1 MVSVIVYESIRAPEC
16 FHFGV
21 LFCEKSQIILYGCI
35 RRAMK
40 IRVPEYYK
48 DFACI
53 GGTCID
59 TCCAGW
65 EVDVDKNQV
74 HIIKVLKALS
84 ETNSEACL

>member
-1 MVSVIVYESIRAPEC
+1 
-16 FHFGV
+16 
-21 LFCEKSQIILYGCI
+21 
-35 RRAMK
+35 MK

-65 EVDVDKNQV
+65 EVDVDKKSSAYFLHLFYN
-74 HIIKVLKALS
+74 KANVN
-84 ETNSEACL
+84 EGAAFI

>member
-1 MVSVIVYESIRAPEC
+1 
-16 FHFGV
+16 
-21 LFCEKSQIILYGCI
+21 
-35 RRAMK
+35 MK

-84 ETNSEACL
+84 ETGSEACL